1 MKDKLNRTPIEIAL
15 GIDENGMTTAKKL
28 YDYLEMDKSHYSRWV
43 KSNITENQFAEESAD
58 YWALATDGE
67 RDFNPNPTQ
76 DFKLAAIAESSGFQ
90 YIGSMQDRHRA
101 VRTESYDRLNR
112 KRPCRLDQRLD
123 RAKGE
128 AAREG
133 ATKTQ
138 IKDITKLTVIEGDK
152 DFKPVY
158 EAVIREMLVVDKV
171 NI

>member
-1 MKDKLNRTPIEIAL
+1 MEDVN
-15 GIDENGMTTAKKL
+15 
-28 YDYLEMDKSHYSRWV
+28 
-43 KSNITENQFAEESAD
+43 ENQKAITQ
-58 YWALATDGE
+58 ALSLPVEKSFREWVNGS
-67 RDFNPNPTQ
+67 
-76 DFKLAAIAESSGFQ
+76 LSAIAESSGFQ

-128 AAREG
+128 AARAG

-152 DFKPVY
+152 DLKPVY
-158 EAVIREMLVVDKV
+158 EAVIREMLVVYKV